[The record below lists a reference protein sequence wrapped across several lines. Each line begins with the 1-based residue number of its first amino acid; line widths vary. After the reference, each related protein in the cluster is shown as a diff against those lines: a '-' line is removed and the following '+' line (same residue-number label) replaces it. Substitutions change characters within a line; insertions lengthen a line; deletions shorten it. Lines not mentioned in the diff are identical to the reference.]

1 MSIVR
6 VATSPK
12 SMNAGWAG
20 VMLDPHVSIYL
31 FPATCNLSSAM
42 QTPRQLDGA
51 LAQMANDL
59 RRTLDNEGYR

>member
-1 MSIVR
+1 
-6 VATSPK
+6 
-12 SMNAGWAG
+12 
-20 VMLDPHVSIYL
+20 MLDPHVSIYL